1 MPTEALQWRG
11 RLGKEVQAQ
20 VPLKANGYG
29 AAWLLPHPPS
39 HVHCVLTVYA
49 AGKAATSGV
58 PSIYAPSTYAH
69 LSPAKTPPLPTVI
82 PMGPAYNGYPG
93 GYPGDLDR
101 SSSGEAGGSRNSWWG
116 CAGHLDTEGQGLEGR
131 GSWEPRRG
139 SAPGEQQLTA
149 TLPQLVAKVPTYP
162 CFGTQT
168 AVWPLVRIHH
178 PKVGCACKGEGWARI
193 HPPKPTTITL
203 SLEVRSGYRIQASQ
217 QDDSMRVLYYMEKEL
232 ANFDPSRP
240 GPPNGRVERGEQ
252 KPWGLTAFKLAGG
265 RGEACLPDTCPRD
278 SWCKPW
284 TWANLG
290 SSSSQ

>member
-168 AVWPLVRIHH
+168 AVWPLKSAVATGFRPASKTTPCGSCTTWRRSWPISTLLDL
-178 PKVGCACKGEGWARI
+178 A
-193 HPPKPTTITL
+193 PPMAVWSGVSR
-203 SLEVRSGYRIQASQ
+203 SLGV
-217 QDDSMRVLYYMEKEL
+217 
-232 ANFDPSRP
+232 
-240 GPPNGRVERGEQ
+240 
-252 KPWGLTAFKLAGG
+252 
-265 RGEACLPDTCPRD
+265 
-278 SWCKPW
+278 
-284 TWANLG
+284 
-290 SSSSQ
+290 